1 MRKVGGC
8 IGCLPKL
15 ESDDVEVGSCGFVGQ
30 EICSWGSLEGVKM
43 TTTFEQVI
51 TSNSNTNYMDI
62 QYRR

>member
-51 TSNSNTNYMDI
+51 ISNSNIYHMYI